1 MELTGESQAPRSRDE
16 EHKLIEFKLPELGE
30 GIESGQVI
38 EVLVAPGERVSL
50 EQPLLEV
57 ETDKAAVE
65 IPSPADGTVVEV
77 LVSAGDTVAI
87 DQILVRIK
95 GDSEDKEPA
104 GAKADASVE
113 VDETEDKSRGA
124 AGKTA
129 PEAKP
134 GEEEKKSSPK
144 RSPRRDSAAAP
155 SGSLKVAAAPSVRR
169 LARELGVE
177 LGSVTGTGP
186 RGRILEKDV
195 KAHAKAIITSVS
207 SAQAAAPA
215 ELDLPD
221 FSRWG
226 ETVTESFSTVRKLT
240 AERLTQ
246 AWAAPHVTQFDKADA
261 TRLEEL
267 RKLNKEKVSE
277 AGGNLT
283 VTAILVK
290 ALSRAL
296 SEFPKFNSSIHMGS
310 RTIVYKKYVNI
321 GVAVDTERG
330 LLVPVIRDADKKDVT
345 QISVELTDISSR
357 AREKRLSPDRL
368 QGGSFT
374 ITNLGGIGGTF
385 FTPIL
390 NPPEVAILGVSRSS
404 FEPVYADGEFVPRFM
419 LPLSLSYDHRI
430 IDGAE
435 AARFLRWLCE
445 MLERSPES
453 IFEQTV

>member
-1 MELTGESQAPRSRDE
+1 M
-16 EHKLIEFKLPELGE
+16 IEFRLPELGE

-38 EVLVAPGERVSL
+38 EVFVAPGDRVSV

-65 IPSPADGTVVEV
+65 IPSPADGTVVDV
-77 LVSAGDTVAI
+77 CVSAGDTVEI
-87 DQILVRIK
+87 SQVLVKIN
-95 GDSEDKEPA
+95 GDAEGKETQEDAVAAVEEKKPTAAEKPLPEKEP
-104 GAKADASVE
+104 
-113 VDETEDKSRGA
+113 
-124 AGKTA
+124 
-129 PEAKP
+129 
-134 GEEEKKSSPK
+134 EEEKKQTPPPK
-144 RSPRRDSAAAP
+144 NAPVGDIASAGP
-155 SGSLKVAAAPSVRR
+155 LGVAAAPSVRR
-169 LARELGVE
+169 LARELGIK
-177 LGSVTGTGP
+177 LSSVSGTGP

-195 KAHAKAIITSVS
+195 KAHAKAIIKSAS
-207 SAQAAAPA
+207 SAPAALA
-215 ELDLPD
+215 EPELPD

-226 ETVTESFSTVRKLT
+226 ETAAESFSTVRKLT
-240 AERLTQ
+240 AERLSQ
-246 AWAAPHVTQFDKADA
+246 AWAAPHVTQFDKADVS
-261 TRLEEL
+261 RLEEL
-267 RKLNKEKVSE
+267 RKFNRGKVE
-277 AGGNLT
+277 AAGGNLT

-310 RTIVYKKYVNI
+310 RTIVYKKYISI

-330 LLVPVIRDADKKDVT
+330 LLVPVIRDADKKDIT
-345 QISVELTDISSR
+345 EISVELTDISSR
-357 AREKRLSPDRL
+357 AREKKLSADRL
-368 QGGSFT
+368 QGGTFT

-404 FEPVYADGEFVPRFM
+404 VEPAYVDGEFVPKLM

-445 MLERSPES
+445 MLESSPEG
-453 IFEQTV
+453 IFEQVGS

>member
-16 EHKLIEFKLPELGE
+16 EHKLIEFRLPELGE

-38 EVLVAPGERVSL
+38 EVLVSPGDRVTL

-65 IPSPADGTVVEV
+65 IPSPADGTIVDV
-77 LVSAGDTVAI
+77 LVSAGDTVEISQVLVKI
-87 DQILVRIK
+87 D
-95 GDSEDKEPA
+95 GEAGGEETSEDAAPPPEEKTEGAPSAEKPAAKKKPPEKEKKEPPPQ
-104 GAKADASVE
+104 
-113 VDETEDKSRGA
+113 KSAPPNDIAPRGPL
-124 AGKTA
+124 G
-129 PEAKP
+129 
-134 GEEEKKSSPK
+134 
-144 RSPRRDSAAAP
+144 
-155 SGSLKVAAAPSVRR
+155 VAAAPSVRR
-169 LARELGVE
+169 LARELGVK
-177 LGSVTGTGP
+177 LSSVSGTGP
-186 RGRILEKDV
+186 RGRILERDV
-195 KAHAKAIITSVS
+195 KAHAKAIIRSAS
-207 SAQAAAPA
+207 SAQAAVPA
-215 ELDLPD
+215 EPELPD

-226 ETVTESFSTVRKLT
+226 ETVTENFSTVRKLT
-240 AERLTQ
+240 AERLSQ
-246 AWAAPHVTQFDKADA
+246 AWTAPHVTQFDKADA

-267 RKLNKEKVSE
+267 RALNKEKVAE

-330 LLVPVIRDADKKDVT
+330 LLVPVIRDVDKKDVT

-357 AREKRLSPDRL
+357 AREKRLSADRL
-368 QGGSFT
+368 QGGGFT

-404 FEPVYADGEFVPRFM
+404 VEPVYVDGEFVPKLM

-445 MLERSPES
+445 MLEGSPES
-453 IFEQTV
+453 IFEQAV

>member
-1 MELTGESQAPRSRDE
+1 M
-16 EHKLIEFKLPELGE
+16 IEFRLPELGE

-38 EVLVAPGERVSL
+38 EVFVSPGDRVTL

-65 IPSPADGTVVEV
+65 IPSPADGTIVDVC
-77 LVSAGDTVAI
+77 VSAGDTVEI
-87 DQILVRIK
+87 SQVLVRMN
-95 GDSEDKEPA
+95 GDDEGREPPEDAPA
-104 GAKADASVE
+104 
-113 VDETEDKSRGA
+113 A
-124 AGKTA
+124 AEEEKPAAAQA
-129 PEAKP
+129 PLPERKP
-134 GEEEKKSSPK
+134 EEEKKQTTPPESVPA
-144 RSPRRDSAAAP
+144 DDIAP
-155 SGSLKVAAAPSVRR
+155 PGPLAVAAAPSVRR

-177 LGSVTGTGP
+177 LPSVSGTGP
-186 RGRILEKDV
+186 RGRILERDV
-195 KAHAKAIITSVS
+195 KAHAKAIIRSAS
-207 SAQAAAPA
+207 SAQPAAP
-215 ELDLPD
+215 EEPELPD

-246 AWAAPHVTQFDKADA
+246 AWAAPHVTQFDKADV

-267 RKLNKEKVSE
+267 RKLNRDKVAE
-277 AGGNLT
+277 VGGNLT

-290 ALSRAL
+290 ALSLAL

-310 RTIVYKKYVNI
+310 RTIVYKKYINI

-330 LLVPVIRDADKKDVT
+330 LLVPVIRDVDKKDIT
-345 QISVELTDISSR
+345 RISVELTEISSA
-357 AREKRLSPDRL
+357 AREKKLSADRL

-404 FEPVYADGEFVPRFM
+404 FEPVYVDGEFVPRLM

-453 IFEQTV
+453 IFEEAV

>member
-1 MELTGESQAPRSRDE
+1 VNLELTGENQAPRSRDE
-16 EHKLIEFKLPELGE
+16 EHKLIEFRLPELGE

-38 EVLVAPGERVSL
+38 EVLVAPGDRVSL

-65 IPSPADGTVVEV
+65 IPSPADGTVVDV
-77 LVSAGDTVAI
+77 LVSAGDTVEI
-87 DQILVRIK
+87 SQILVKID
-95 GDSEDKEPA
+95 GEAGGEETPEDAAPPA
-104 GAKADASVE
+104 EEKAEESPAAEKPAAAK
-113 VDETEDKSRGA
+113 K
-124 AGKTA
+124 
-129 PEAKP
+129 PP
-134 GEEEKKSSPK
+134 GEEKKESSSPETA
-144 RSPRRDSAAAP
+144 SPDDIAP
-155 SGSLKVAAAPSVRR
+155 RGPLGVAAAPSVRR
-169 LARELGVE
+169 LARELGLE
-177 LGSVTGTGP
+177 LSSVSGTGP
-186 RGRILEKDV
+186 RGRILERDV
-195 KAHAKAIITSVS
+195 KTHAKAIIRSAS
-207 SAQAAAPA
+207 SAPA
-215 ELDLPD
+215 VPEEPDLPD

-226 ETVTESFSTVRKLT
+226 ETVTEDFSTVRKLT
-240 AERLTQ
+240 AERLSQ
-246 AWAAPHVTQFDKADA
+246 AWAAPHVTQFDKAEV

-267 RKLNKEKVSE
+267 RKLNRDRIAE
-277 AGGNLT
+277 AGGALT

-330 LLVPVIRDADKKDVT
+330 LLVPVIRDVDKKDIT

-357 AREKRLSPDRL
+357 AREKRLSADRL
-368 QGGSFT
+368 QGGGFT

-404 FEPVYADGEFVPRFM
+404 VEPVYVDGEFVPKLM

-445 MLERSPES
+445 MLEGSPES
-453 IFEQTV
+453 VFEQVV

>member
-1 MELTGESQAPRSRDE
+1 M
-16 EHKLIEFKLPELGE
+16 IEFRLPELGE

-38 EVLVAPGERVSL
+38 EVLVAPGDRVSL

-65 IPSPADGTVVEV
+65 IPSPADGTVTDV

-87 DQILVRIK
+87 NDVLVRIESDPE
-95 GDSEDKEPA
+95 GEEPA
-104 GAKADASVE
+104 SEEPEAPAA
-113 VDETEDKSRGA
+113 VDETE
-124 AGKTA
+124 GKPPA
-129 PEAKP
+129 EAEKP
-134 GEEEKKSSPK
+134 AQETKPAKEEKKPSPE
-144 RSPRRDSAAAP
+144 RAPRADDAAP
-155 SGSLKVAAAPSVRR
+155 SGLLKVAAAPSVRR
-169 LARELGVE
+169 LARELGVS
-177 LGSVTGTGP
+177 LSSVTGSGP
-186 RGRILEKDV
+186 RGRLLERDV
-195 KAHAKAIITSVS
+195 KAHAKAIITSAA
-207 SAQAAAPA
+207 SAPAPAPA
-215 ELDLPD
+215 EPDLPD

-267 RKLNKEKVSE
+267 RGLNKEKVAE

-290 ALSRAL
+290 ALSLAL

-310 RTIVYKKYVNI
+310 RTIVYKKYINI

-330 LLVPVIRDADKKDVT
+330 LLVPVIRDVDKKDVT
-345 QISVELTDISSR
+345 RISVELTDISSR
-357 AREKRLSPDRL
+357 AREKRLSADRL
-368 QGGSFT
+368 KGGSFT

-385 FTPIL
+385 FTPVL

-404 FEPVYADGEFVPRFM
+404 LEPAYVDGEFVPRFM

-453 IFEQTV
+453 IFEEAV

>member
-1 MELTGESQAPRSRDE
+1 M
-16 EHKLIEFKLPELGE
+16 IEFKLPELGE

-38 EVLVAPGERVSL
+38 EVLVAPGDRVLL

-65 IPSPADGTVVEV
+65 IPSPADGTVVDV

-104 GAKADASVE
+104 GAKADASAE
-113 VDETEDKSRGA
+113 VDETEVKSRGV
-124 AGKTA
+124 AGKPA

-134 GEEEKKSSPK
+134 AEEEKKPSPR

-169 LARELGVE
+169 LARELGVD
-177 LGSVTGTGP
+177 LGSVSGTGP
-186 RGRILEKDV
+186 RGRILEKDA
-195 KAHAKAIITSVS
+195 KSHAKAIIRSVS

-215 ELDLPD
+215 ELELPD

-226 ETVTESFSTVRKLT
+226 ETATESFSTVRKLT

-453 IFEQTV
+453 IFEQAV

>member
-1 MELTGESQAPRSRDE
+1 M
-16 EHKLIEFKLPELGE
+16 IEFRLPELGE

-38 EVLVAPGERVSL
+38 EVLVAPGDRVSL

-65 IPSPADGTVVEV
+65 IPSPTDGTVTDV

-87 DQILVRIK
+87 NEVLVKIE
-95 GDSEDKEPA
+95 GDSESEEP
-104 GAKADASVE
+104 ASVE
-113 VDETEDKSRGA
+113 LDASAAVEYAEGKSPATEKLA
-124 AGKTA
+124 Q
-129 PEAKP
+129 EVKP
-134 GEEEKKSSPK
+134 VKEEKKPSP
-144 RSPRRDSAAAP
+144 PRAPRTDDATP
-155 SGSLKVAAAPSVRR
+155 SGPLTKVAAAPSVRR
-169 LARELGVE
+169 LARELGVS
-177 LGSVTGTGP
+177 LGSISGTGP

-195 KAHAKAIITSVS
+195 KAYAKAIIRSAF
-207 SAQAAAPA
+207 SAQATAPA
-215 ELDLPD
+215 EPELPD

-240 AERLTQ
+240 AERLSQ

-267 RKLNKEKVSE
+267 RKLNREKVAE

-330 LLVPVIRDADKKDVT
+330 LLVPVIRDVDKKDIT
-345 QISVELTDISSR
+345 QVSVELTDISSR
-357 AREKRLSPDRL
+357 AREKRLSADRL

-404 FEPVYADGEFVPRFM
+404 FEPAYLDGEFVPRFM

-445 MLERSPES
+445 MLEGSPES
-453 IFEQTV
+453 IFEQAV

>member
-1 MELTGESQAPRSRDE
+1 MMEFR
-16 EHKLIEFKLPELGE
+16 LPELGE

-38 EVLVAPGERVSL
+38 EVFVSPGDRVSL

-65 IPSPADGTVVEV
+65 IPSPADGTVVDV
-77 LVSAGDTVAI
+77 CVSAGDTVAI
-87 DQILVRIK
+87 NEVLVRIS
-95 GDSEDKEPA
+95 GDSGDEELPPEEP
-104 GAKADASVE
+104 DASVAA
-113 VDETEDKSRGA
+113 DGA
-124 AGKTA
+124 EEKRPPAEEKPAPAGK
-129 PEAKP
+129 PP
-134 GEEEKKSSPK
+134 EEKKRPSQPEAARAS
-144 RSPRRDSAAAP
+144 DAAAP
-155 SGSLKVAAAPSVRR
+155 GLLKVAAAPSVRR

-177 LGSVTGTGP
+177 LGSVLGTGP

-195 KAHAKAIITSVS
+195 KAHAKAIIRSVS
-207 SAQAAAPA
+207 SAPTAQAP
-215 ELDLPD
+215 EPDLPD

-226 ETVTESFSTVRKLT
+226 ETVAESFSTVRKLT
-240 AERLTQ
+240 AERLSQ
-246 AWAAPHVTQFDKADA
+246 AWAAPHVTQFDKADT
-261 TRLEEL
+261 TRLEDL
-267 RKLNKEKVSE
+267 RKLNRDRVAE

-330 LLVPVIRDADKKDVT
+330 LLVPVIRDVDKKDIT
-345 QISVELTDISSR
+345 RISVELAEISSA
-357 AREKRLSPDRL
+357 AREKRLSADRL
-368 QGGSFT
+368 QGGGFT
-374 ITNLGGIGGTF
+374 VTNLGGIGGTF

-404 FEPVYADGEFVPRFM
+404 LEPAHVDGEFVPRLM

-435 AARFLRWLCE
+435 AARFLRWLCG
-445 MLERSPES
+445 MLENSPDS
-453 IFEQTV
+453 IFEEAV

>member
-1 MELTGESQAPRSRDE
+1 MELTGENQAPRSRDE
-16 EHKLIEFKLPELGE
+16 EHKLIEFRLPELGE

-38 EVLVAPGERVSL
+38 EVLVAPGDRVTL

-65 IPSPADGTVVEV
+65 IPSPTDGTIVDV
-77 LVSAGDTVAI
+77 LVRAGDTVAI
-87 DQILVRIK
+87 NEVLVRID

-104 GAKADASVE
+104 SAEPDASAA
-113 VDETEDKSRGA
+113 VDEA
-124 AGKTA
+124 
-129 PEAKP
+129 
-134 GEEEKKSSPK
+134 EEESPATAEKPALEVKPAKEEK
-144 RSPRRDSAAAP
+144 RPSPPRAPRADVAAP
-155 SGSLKVAAAPSVRR
+155 SGPLKVAAAPSVRR

-177 LGSVTGTGP
+177 LGSVLGTGP

-195 KAHAKAIITSVS
+195 KVHAKAIIRSAS
-207 SAQAAAPA
+207 SAQAPAPA
-215 ELDLPD
+215 EPELPD

-226 ETVTESFSTVRKLT
+226 ESVTENFSTVRKLT

-246 AWAAPHVTQFDKADA
+246 AWAAPHVTQFDKAEV

-267 RKLNKEKVSE
+267 RKLNRKSVEA

-330 LLVPVIRDADKKDVT
+330 LLVPVIRGVDKKDIT

-357 AREKRLSPDRL
+357 AREKKLSADRL

-404 FEPVYADGEFVPRFM
+404 VEPAYVEGEFLPRLM

-445 MLERSPES
+445 MLEGSPES
-453 IFEQTV
+453 LFEGV

>member
-1 MELTGESQAPRSRDE
+1 MNLELTGESQAPRSRDE
-16 EHKLIEFKLPELGE
+16 ERKLIEFRLPELGE

-38 EVLVAPGERVSL
+38 EVLVAPGDRVTL

-65 IPSPADGTVVEV
+65 IPSPADGTVVDI

-87 DQILVRIK
+87 NEVLVRID

-104 GAKADASVE
+104 SVEPDASAA
-113 VDETEDKSRGA
+113 VDEAEEESPA
-124 AGKTA
+124 AAEKPA
-129 PEAKP
+129 LERKPAK
-134 GEEEKKSSPK
+134 EEKKPSL
-144 RSPRRDSAAAP
+144 PRVPRTDSAALP
-155 SGSLKVAAAPSVRR
+155 GSLKVAAAPSVRR
-169 LARELGVE
+169 LARELGLE
-177 LGSVTGTGP
+177 LSSVSGTGP

-195 KAHAKAIITSVS
+195 KAHAKAIIRSAS
-207 SAQAAAPA
+207 SAQGAAPA
-215 ELDLPD
+215 EPELPD

-267 RKLNKEKVSE
+267 RKLNKEKVTE
-277 AGGNLT
+277 AGGSLT

-296 SEFPKFNSSIHMGS
+296 LEFPKFNSSIHMGS

-330 LLVPVIRDADKKDVT
+330 LLVPVIRGVDKKDIT

-357 AREKRLSPDRL
+357 AREKKLSADRL

-404 FEPVYADGEFVPRFM
+404 VEPVYVDGEFMPKLM

-445 MLERSPES
+445 MLEGSPES
-453 IFEQTV
+453 LFEGV

>member
-1 MELTGESQAPRSRDE
+1 MRS
-16 EHKLIEFKLPELGE
+16 
-30 GIESGQVI
+30 
-38 EVLVAPGERVSL
+38 
-50 EQPLLEV
+50 
-57 ETDKAAVE
+57 
-65 IPSPADGTVVEV
+65 PSPADGTVTDV

-87 DQILVRIK
+87 NEVLVRIE
-95 GDSEDKEPA
+95 GDSEGEEPA
-104 GAKADASVE
+104 PE
-113 VDETEDKSRGA
+113 E
-124 AGKTA
+124 
-129 PEAKP
+129 PEASAAVDKT
-134 GEEEKKSSPK
+134 EEEPPAEAEKPAQETKPAKEEKESSP
-144 RSPRRDSAAAP
+144 PRAPRTDDAPP
-155 SGSLKVAAAPSVRR
+155 SGPLKVAAAPSVRR
-169 LARELGVE
+169 LARELGVS
-177 LGSVTGTGP
+177 LSSVTGSGP
-186 RGRILEKDV
+186 RGRLLERDV
-195 KAHAKAIITSVS
+195 KAHAKAIITSAA

-215 ELDLPD
+215 ESELPD

-267 RKLNKEKVSE
+267 RKLNRDKVAE

-330 LLVPVIRDADKKDVT
+330 LLVPVIRDVDKKDVT

-357 AREKRLSPDRL
+357 AREKRLSADRL

-404 FEPVYADGEFVPRFM
+404 FEPAYVDGEFLAKFM

-453 IFEQTV
+453 IFEQAV

>member
-1 MELTGESQAPRSRDE
+1 MTGENGAPRSRDE
-16 EHKLIEFKLPELGE
+16 ERELIEFRLPELGE

-38 EVLVAPGERVSL
+38 EVLVAPGDRVSL

-65 IPSPADGTVVEV
+65 IPSPADGTVRDV

-87 DQILVRIK
+87 NDVLVRIE
-95 GDSEDKEPA
+95 GDSKGEEPA
-104 GAKADASVE
+104 SEEPEARAA
-113 VDETEDKSRGA
+113 VDEAE
-124 AGKTA
+124 GKTPAAAEKPA
-129 PEAKP
+129 PEIKP
-134 GEEEKKSSPK
+134 AQEEKPSPK
-144 RSPRRDSAAAP
+144 RAPRADDTAP
-155 SGSLKVAAAPSVRR
+155 SGPLKVAAAPSVRR
-169 LARELGVE
+169 LARELGVS
-177 LGSVTGTGP
+177 LGSVTGSGP

-195 KAHAKAIITSVS
+195 KAHAKAIITSVA
-207 SAQAAAPA
+207 SAPAAAPA
-215 ELDLPD
+215 EPDLPD

-240 AERLTQ
+240 AERLTR

-267 RKLNKEKVSE
+267 RGLNREKVAE

-290 ALSRAL
+290 ALSLAL
-296 SEFPKFNSSIHMGS
+296 SKFPKFNSSIHMGS
-310 RTIVYKKYVNI
+310 RTIVYKKYINI

-330 LLVPVIRDADKKDVT
+330 LLVPVIRDVDKKDVT

-357 AREKRLSPDRL
+357 AREKRLSADRL
-368 QGGSFT
+368 KGGSFT

-385 FTPIL
+385 FTPVL

-404 FEPVYADGEFVPRFM
+404 LEPAYADGEFVPRFM

-453 IFEQTV
+453 IFEEAV

>member
-1 MELTGESQAPRSRDE
+1 M
-16 EHKLIEFKLPELGE
+16 IEFRLPELGE

-38 EVLVAPGERVSL
+38 EVFVTSGDRVSL

-65 IPSPADGTVVEV
+65 IPSPADGTIVDVC
-77 LVSAGDTVAI
+77 VSAGDTVEI
-87 DQILVRIK
+87 NEVLVRIN
-95 GDSEDKEPA
+95 GDGEGGETPEDSAPAAEEKTEEEKPEEPLSEKEP
-104 GAKADASVE
+104 
-113 VDETEDKSRGA
+113 
-124 AGKTA
+124 
-129 PEAKP
+129 
-134 GEEEKKSSPK
+134 EEEKKQAPPS
-144 RSPRRDSAAAP
+144 RRVPADDVAT
-155 SGSLKVAAAPSVRR
+155 SGPLGVAAAPSVRR
-169 LARELGVE
+169 LARELGIE
-177 LGSVTGTGP
+177 LSSVSGTGP
-186 RGRILEKDV
+186 RGRILERDV
-195 KAHAKAIITSVS
+195 KAHAKAIIRSASSVS
-207 SAQAAAPA
+207 EAPA
-215 ELDLPD
+215 EPELPD

-226 ETVTESFSTVRKLT
+226 ETAAESFSTVRKLT
-240 AERLTQ
+240 AERLSQ
-246 AWAAPHVTQFDKADA
+246 AWAAPHVTQFDKADVS
-261 TRLEEL
+261 RLEEL
-267 RKLNKEKVSE
+267 RALNRDRVAD

-290 ALSRAL
+290 ALSQAL

-310 RTIVYKKYVNI
+310 RTIVYKKYISI

-330 LLVPVIRDADKKDVT
+330 LLVPVIRDADKKDIT

-357 AREKRLSPDRL
+357 AREKRLSADRL
-368 QGGSFT
+368 RGGTFT

-404 FEPVYADGEFVPRFM
+404 VEPVYVDGEFVPRLM

-445 MLERSPES
+445 MLEGSPES
-453 IFEQTV
+453 VFEREV

>member
-1 MELTGESQAPRSRDE
+1 M
-16 EHKLIEFKLPELGE
+16 IEFRLPELGE

-38 EVLVAPGERVSL
+38 EVLVAPGDRVSV

-65 IPSPADGTVVEV
+65 IPSPADGTVVDV
-77 LVSAGDTVAI
+77 CVSAGDTVKISQVLVKINGDAEGKETPK
-87 DQILVRIK
+87 DAAQIVEEKKPAAAEKTRR
-95 GDSEDKEPA
+95 EKEP
-104 GAKADASVE
+104 
-113 VDETEDKSRGA
+113 
-124 AGKTA
+124 
-129 PEAKP
+129 
-134 GEEEKKSSPK
+134 EEEKRMPP
-144 RSPRRDSAAAP
+144 PRTAPADDVAP
-155 SGSLKVAAAPSVRR
+155 SAPLGVPAAPSVRR
-169 LARELGVE
+169 LARELGIE
-177 LGSVTGTGP
+177 LSSVSGTGP

-195 KAHAKAIITSVS
+195 KAHAKAIIRSASSV
-207 SAQAAAPA
+207 PVTPT
-215 ELDLPD
+215 EPELPD

-240 AERLTQ
+240 AERLSQ
-246 AWAAPHVTQFDKADA
+246 AWAAPHVTQFDKAEVS
-261 TRLEEL
+261 RLEEL
-267 RKLNKEKVSE
+267 RKLNREKVAD

-290 ALSRAL
+290 ALSSAL

-310 RTIVYKKYVNI
+310 RTIVYKKYISI

-330 LLVPVIRDADKKDVT
+330 LLVPVIRAADKKDVT
-345 QISVELTDISSR
+345 EISVELTDISSR
-357 AREKRLSPDRL
+357 AREKKLSADRL
-368 QGGSFT
+368 QGGTFT

-404 FEPVYADGEFVPRFM
+404 VEPAYVDGEFVPKLM

-445 MLERSPES
+445 MLERSPEG
-453 IFEQTV
+453 IFEQVV

>member
-1 MELTGESQAPRSRDE
+1 M
-16 EHKLIEFKLPELGE
+16 IEFRLPELGE

-38 EVLVAPGERVSL
+38 EVLVAPGDRVSL

-65 IPSPADGTVVEV
+65 IPSPADGTVVDV
-77 LVSAGDTVAI
+77 CVSAGDTVEI
-87 DQILVRIK
+87 NEVLVRID
-95 GDSEDKEPA
+95 GEPGGEEPASKEPA
-104 GAKADASVE
+104 ASAAADEAQEKRPAAEEKPAPQRKAA
-113 VDETEDKSRGA
+113 
-124 AGKTA
+124 
-129 PEAKP
+129 
-134 GEEEKKSSPK
+134 EEKKRPSPPGTA
-144 RSPRRDSAAAP
+144 RAGAAAP
-155 SGSLKVAAAPSVRR
+155 SGLLKVAAAPSVRR

-177 LGSVTGTGP
+177 LGSVSGTGP

-195 KAHAKAIITSVS
+195 KAHAKAIIRSAS
-207 SAQAAAPA
+207 SAETAAPA
-215 ELDLPD
+215 EPDLPD

-240 AERLTQ
+240 AERLSR
-246 AWAAPHVTQFDKADA
+246 AWTAPHVTQFDKADV
-261 TRLEEL
+261 TRLEDL
-267 RKLNKEKVSE
+267 RKLNRDRVAE

-296 SEFPKFNSSIHMGS
+296 LEFPKFNSSIHMVS

-330 LLVPVIRDADKKDVT
+330 LLVPVIRDADRKDIT
-345 QISVELTDISSR
+345 RISVELTEISSA
-357 AREKRLSPDRL
+357 AREKKLSADRL
-368 QGGSFT
+368 QGGGFT
-374 ITNLGGIGGTF
+374 VTNLGGIGGTF

-404 FEPVYADGEFVPRFM
+404 LEPAHVDGEFVPRLM

-435 AARFLRWLCE
+435 AARFLRWLCG
-445 MLERSPES
+445 MLEESPEG
-453 IFEQTV
+453 IFGQEA

>member
-1 MELTGESQAPRSRDE
+1 MGSTGESPTPQSRDE
-16 EHKLIEFKLPELGE
+16 ESKLIEFKLPELGE

-38 EVLVAPGERVSL
+38 EVFVSPGDKVLL

-65 IPSPADGTVVEV
+65 IPSPADGTIVDVC
-77 LVSAGDTVAI
+77 VSAGDTVEI
-87 DQILVRIK
+87 SQVLVRMD
-95 GDSEDKEPA
+95 GDEEGREPQEDAPA
-104 GAKADASVE
+104 
-113 VDETEDKSRGA
+113 T
-124 AGKTA
+124 
-129 PEAKP
+129 
-134 GEEEKKSSPK
+134 EEEKKP
-144 RSPRRDSAAAP
+144 AAAQAP
-155 SGSLKVAAAPSVRR
+155 VPEEEPEKEKKQTSPPKSALEDDVVPPGPLAVAAAPSVRR

-177 LGSVTGTGP
+177 LSSVTGTGP

-195 KAHAKAIITSVS
+195 KAHAKAIIRSVS
-207 SAQAAAPA
+207 SAQPA
-215 ELDLPD
+215 VPQEPELPD

-246 AWAAPHVTQFDKADA
+246 AWAAPHVTQFDKADV
-261 TRLEEL
+261 TRLEDL
-267 RKLNKEKVSE
+267 RKINRDKVAE
-277 AGGNLT
+277 TGGNLT

-296 SEFPKFNSSIHMGS
+296 LEFPKFNSSIHMGS
-310 RTIVYKKYVNI
+310 RTIVYKKYINI

-330 LLVPVIRDADKKDVT
+330 LLVPVIRDVDKKDIT
-345 QISVELTDISSR
+345 QISVELTEISSA
-357 AREKRLSPDRL
+357 AREKKLSADRL
-368 QGGSFT
+368 QGSSFT

-404 FEPVYADGEFVPRFM
+404 FEPVYIDGEFTPRFM

-445 MLERSPES
+445 MLERSPDS
-453 IFEQTV
+453 IFEEVM

>member
-1 MELTGESQAPRSRDE
+1 M
-16 EHKLIEFKLPELGE
+16 IEFRLPELGE

-38 EVLVAPGERVSL
+38 EVLVAPGDRVSL

-65 IPSPADGTVVEV
+65 IPSPADGTVTDV

-87 DQILVRIK
+87 NDVLVRIES
-95 GDSEDKEPA
+95 DSDGKEPTPEELEA
-104 GAKADASVE
+104 PAA
-113 VDETEDKSRGA
+113 VDETEDKTPA
-124 AGKTA
+124 EAEKPA
-129 PEAKP
+129 QEAKP
-134 GEEEKKSSPK
+134 AEEEEKPSPK
-144 RSPRRDSAAAP
+144 RAPRADDAAP
-155 SGSLKVAAAPSVRR
+155 SGPLKVAAAPSVRR
-169 LARELGVE
+169 LARELGVS
-177 LGSVTGTGP
+177 LSSVTGSGP
-186 RGRILEKDV
+186 RGRLLERDV
-195 KAHAKAIITSVS
+195 KAHAKAIITSAA
-207 SAQAAAPA
+207 SAPAPA
-215 ELDLPD
+215 EPDLPD

-240 AERLTQ
+240 AERLTR

-267 RKLNKEKVSE
+267 RGLNKEKVSE

-290 ALSRAL
+290 ALSLAL

-310 RTIVYKKYVNI
+310 RTIVYKKYINI

-330 LLVPVIRDADKKDVT
+330 LLVPVIRDVDKKDVT
-345 QISVELTDISSR
+345 RISVELTDISSR
-357 AREKRLSPDRL
+357 AREKRLSADRL
-368 QGGSFT
+368 RGGSFT

-385 FTPIL
+385 FTPVL

-404 FEPVYADGEFVPRFM
+404 LEPAYADGEFVPRFM

-453 IFEQTV
+453 IFGEAV

>member
-1 MELTGESQAPRSRDE
+1 M
-16 EHKLIEFKLPELGE
+16 IEFRLPELGE

-38 EVLVAPGERVSL
+38 EVFVAPGDRVTL

-65 IPSPADGTVVEV
+65 IPSPTGGTIVDVC
-77 LVSAGDTVAI
+77 VSAGDTVEI
-87 DQILVRIK
+87 NEILVKIN
-95 GDSEDKEPA
+95 GDAEGK
-104 GAKADASVE
+104 KAPKDASP
-113 VDETEDKSRGA
+113 A
-124 AGKTA
+124 A
-129 PEAKP
+129 
-134 GEEEKKSSPK
+134 EEKKKRKNPSPK
-144 RSPRRDSAAAP
+144 KNPKKKKKQPPPPKSAPAGDVAT
-155 SGSLKVAAAPSVRR
+155 SGPLGVAAAPSVRR

-177 LGSVTGTGP
+177 LPSVSGTGP
-186 RGRILEKDV
+186 RGRILERDV
-195 KAHAKAIITSVS
+195 KAHAKAIIRSASSVPV
-207 SAQAAAPA
+207 APA
-215 ELDLPD
+215 EPELPD

-226 ETVTESFSTVRKLT
+226 ETVVESFSTVRKLT
-240 AERLTQ
+240 AERLSQ
-246 AWAAPHVTQFDKADA
+246 AWAAPHVTQFDKAEVS
-261 TRLEEL
+261 RLEEL
-267 RKLNKEKVSE
+267 RKLNREKVAD

-296 SEFPKFNSSIHMGS
+296 SEFPKFNSSIHMGN
-310 RTIVYKKYVNI
+310 RTIVYKKYISI

-330 LLVPVIRDADKKDVT
+330 LLVPVIRDVDKKDIT
-345 QISVELTDISSR
+345 EISVELTDISSA
-357 AREKRLSPDRL
+357 AREKKLSADRL
-368 QGGSFT
+368 RGGTFT

-404 FEPVYADGEFVPRFM
+404 VEPVYVDGEFVPRLM

-445 MLERSPES
+445 MLESSPES
-453 IFEQTV
+453 VFEREV

>member
-1 MELTGESQAPRSRDE
+1 M
-16 EHKLIEFKLPELGE
+16 IEFRLPELGE

-38 EVLVAPGERVSL
+38 EVLVAPGDRVSL

-65 IPSPADGTVVEV
+65 IPSPADGTVTDV

-87 DQILVRIK
+87 NEVLVRIDA
-95 GDSEDKEPA
+95 DSEGKKPASAEPDTPA
-104 GAKADASVE
+104 A
-113 VDETEDKSRGA
+113 VDETEEKTPA
-124 AGKTA
+124 AAEKPATERK
-129 PEAKP
+129 PAK
-134 GEEEKKSSPK
+134 EEKKPSPE
-144 RSPRRDSAAAP
+144 RAPRADGTAP
-155 SGSLKVAAAPSVRR
+155 LVPLKVAAAPSVRR
-169 LARELGVE
+169 LARELGVS
-177 LGSVTGTGP
+177 LGSVSGTGP

-195 KAHAKAIITSVS
+195 KAHAKAIIRSAS

-215 ELDLPD
+215 EPDLPD

-267 RKLNKEKVSE
+267 RGLNREKVAE

-330 LLVPVIRDADKKDVT
+330 LLVPVIRDVDKKDIT

-357 AREKRLSPDRL
+357 AREKRLSADRL

-404 FEPVYADGEFVPRFM
+404 FEPVYVDGEFVPRFM

-445 MLERSPES
+445 MLEGSPES
-453 IFEQTV
+453 IFEQAV

>member
-1 MELTGESQAPRSRDE
+1 M
-16 EHKLIEFKLPELGE
+16 IEFRLPELGE

-38 EVLVAPGERVSL
+38 EVFVSPGDRVAL

-65 IPSPADGTVVEV
+65 IPSPADGTIVDVC
-77 LVSAGDTVAI
+77 VSAGDTVEI
-87 DQILVRIK
+87 SQVLVKINRDGEGTK
-95 GDSEDKEPA
+95 TPKDS
-104 GAKADASVE
+104 
-113 VDETEDKSRGA
+113 A
-124 AGKTA
+124 AV
-129 PEAKP
+129 
-134 GEEEKKSSPK
+134 EEEKTEEESDPAEKPLPEK
-144 RSPRRDSAAAP
+144 EPQEEKQTPPPRSAP
-155 SGSLKVAAAPSVRR
+155 AGDIATSGPLGVAAAPSVRR

-177 LGSVTGTGP
+177 LPSVSGTGP
-186 RGRILEKDV
+186 RGRILERDV
-195 KAHAKAIITSVS
+195 KAHAKAIIIRSAS
-207 SAQAAAPA
+207 SAPAVPA
-215 ELDLPD
+215 EPELPD

-226 ETVTESFSTVRKLT
+226 DTVTESFSTVRKLT
-240 AERLTQ
+240 AERLSQ
-246 AWAAPHVTQFDKADA
+246 AWAAPHVTQFDKADVS
-261 TRLEEL
+261 RLEEL
-267 RKLNKEKVSE
+267 RKLNRGSVED

-290 ALSRAL
+290 ALSRVL

-310 RTIVYKKYVNI
+310 RTIVYKKYISI

-330 LLVPVIRDADKKDVT
+330 LLVPVIRDVDKKDIT

-357 AREKRLSPDRL
+357 AREKKLSADRL
-368 QGGSFT
+368 RGGTFT

-404 FEPVYADGEFVPRFM
+404 VEPAYVDGEFVPKLM

-445 MLERSPES
+445 MLEGSPES
-453 IFEQTV
+453 VFEREV

>member
-1 MELTGESQAPRSRDE
+1 MESTGESPTLRSRDE
-16 EHKLIEFKLPELGE
+16 ERKLIEFRLPELGE

-38 EVLVAPGERVSL
+38 EVFVLPGDRVTL

-65 IPSPADGTVVEV
+65 IPSPADGTIVDVC
-77 LVSAGDTVAI
+77 VSAGDTVEI
-87 DQILVRIK
+87 SQVLVRMN
-95 GDSEDKEPA
+95 GDDEGREPPEDAPAAEEEKPAAAQAPLPEKEP
-104 GAKADASVE
+104 
-113 VDETEDKSRGA
+113 
-124 AGKTA
+124 
-129 PEAKP
+129 
-134 GEEEKKSSPK
+134 EEEKKQTP
-144 RSPRRDSAAAP
+144 PPESAPTDDIAP
-155 SGSLKVAAAPSVRR
+155 SGPLAVAAAPSVRR

-177 LGSVTGTGP
+177 LSSVSGTGP

-195 KAHAKAIITSVS
+195 KVHAKAIIRSAS
-207 SAQAAAPA
+207 SAPA
-215 ELDLPD
+215 VPEEPELPD
-221 FSRWG
+221 FSKWG

-240 AERLTQ
+240 AERLSQ

-261 TRLEEL
+261 TRLEDL
-267 RKLNKEKVSE
+267 RKLNREKVAE

-330 LLVPVIRDADKKDVT
+330 LLVPVIRDVDKKDVT

-357 AREKRLSPDRL
+357 AREKRLSADRL

-404 FEPVYADGEFVPRFM
+404 FEPAYVDGEFMPRFM

-453 IFEQTV
+453 IFEQAV

>member
-1 MELTGESQAPRSRDE
+1 M
-16 EHKLIEFKLPELGE
+16 IEFRLPELGE

-38 EVLVAPGERVSL
+38 EVFVAPGDRVAL

-65 IPSPADGTVVEV
+65 IPSPADGTVTDV
-77 LVSAGDTVAI
+77 LVSAGDTVEISQLLVKI
-87 DQILVRIK
+87 D
-95 GDSEDKEPA
+95 GEAEDGETPEEAAPA
-104 GAKADASVE
+104 AEEK
-113 VDETEDKSRGA
+113 TEKSA
-124 AGKTA
+124 AEK
-129 PEAKP
+129 KP
-134 GEEEKKSSPK
+134 PEEKKEIP
-144 RSPRRDSAAAP
+144 PRRSAPKDDIAP
-155 SGSLKVAAAPSVRR
+155 AGPLGVAAAPSVRR

-177 LGSVTGTGP
+177 LPFVPGTGP
-186 RGRILEKDV
+186 RGRILERDV
-195 KAHAKAIITSVS
+195 KAHAKAIIR
-207 SAQAAAPA
+207 SAASAPA
-215 ELDLPD
+215 EEPELPD

-226 ETVTESFSTVRKLT
+226 ETVTENFSTVRKLT

-246 AWAAPHVTQFDKADA
+246 AWAAPHVTQFDKADV

-267 RKLNKEKVSE
+267 RALNRDRVAE
-277 AGGNLT
+277 AGGALT

-296 SEFPKFNSSIHMGS
+296 LEFPKFNSSIHMGS

-330 LLVPVIRDADKKDVT
+330 LLVPVIRDVDRKDVT
-345 QISVELTDISSR
+345 EISVELTDISSR
-357 AREKRLSPDRL
+357 AREKRLSADRL

-385 FTPIL
+385 FTPVL

-404 FEPVYADGEFVPRFM
+404 LEPAYTDGEVAPKLM

-445 MLERSPES
+445 MLESSPES
-453 IFEQTV
+453 IFEGAE